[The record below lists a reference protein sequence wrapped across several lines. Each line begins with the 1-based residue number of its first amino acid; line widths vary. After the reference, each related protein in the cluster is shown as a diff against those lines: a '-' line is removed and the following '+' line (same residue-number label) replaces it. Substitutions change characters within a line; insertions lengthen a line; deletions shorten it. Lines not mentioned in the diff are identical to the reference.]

1 MIIVGAF
8 LGRRL
13 LLGSRRVTD
22 LLFKDASIFVEHLV
36 QQGGLAHARGTDHN
50 ERLAGQG
57 SRVERMEVFLSVHI
71 DIILFE
77 KRRLVTFEY

>member
-22 LLFKDASIFVEHLV
+22 LLFKDAGIFVEHLV

-50 ERLAGQG
+50 ERLAAHGA
-57 SRVERMEVFLSVHI
+57 RVERMEVLLSVHI
-71 DIILFE
+71 DIILLKI
-77 KRRLVTFEY
+77 KRQNS